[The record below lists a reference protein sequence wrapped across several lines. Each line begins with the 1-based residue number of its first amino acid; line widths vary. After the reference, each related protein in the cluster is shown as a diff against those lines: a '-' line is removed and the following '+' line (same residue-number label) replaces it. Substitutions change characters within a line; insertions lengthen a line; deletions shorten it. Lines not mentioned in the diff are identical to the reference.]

1 MQNDIEVNAG
11 ENKNLMSVWKK
22 KIVSLNFDLVL
33 VTHEFVKYLK
43 LENE

>member
-1 MQNDIEVNAG
+1 MQVKIKIWWVFE
-11 ENKNLMSVWKK
+11 KK